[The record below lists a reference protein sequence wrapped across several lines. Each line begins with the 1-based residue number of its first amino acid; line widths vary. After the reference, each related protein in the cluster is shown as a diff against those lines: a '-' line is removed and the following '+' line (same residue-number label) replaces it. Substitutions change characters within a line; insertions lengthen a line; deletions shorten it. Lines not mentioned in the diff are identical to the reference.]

1 MENISASK
9 FYSFIT
15 IVVEAGDYPFLLNI
29 FVIFCKNLQWL
40 QYGILRAIG
49 ETNWFV
55 KETKC

>member
-49 ETNWFV
+49 ETN
-55 KETKC
+55 